1 MTSMKKRIFY
11 VLIYTVFVAVV
22 SALITTAWFHT
33 FVLNQASDDGQQVLT
48 SISADKLKKSPI
60 ADGED
65 IIEIFSYG
73 CHYCAINEK
82 NVEALEKQMPA
93 GKKLVRLHF
102 SLDNQGGL
110 ARYAPVF
117 ATLQV
122 MGIEEAHR
130 QSAYDAVMKNHV
142 DLGDATQRDLWL
154 EQNKI
159 DVATYRKVSQS
170 AEVKTLLDYM
180 TRVTQ
185 YYDINATPTFI
196 VDKKWIAIQDRDFPS
211 FSEKLLSILK
221 TGKAPE

>member
-1 MTSMKKRIFY
+1 MKKRVLY
-11 VLIYTVFVAVV
+11 VVAYTVFVAVI
-22 SALITTAWFHT
+22 SALITTAWIQH
-33 FVLNQASDDGQQVLT
+33 FVLNNSNDEGPPVLS
-48 SISADKLKKSPI
+48 SISAEQLQKSPI

-73 CHYCAINEK
+73 CHYCALNEK
-82 NVEALEKQMPA
+82 NVEALEKRMPA

-110 ARYAPVF
+110 ARYAPIF

-122 MGIEEAHR
+122 MGIEEDHR
-130 QSAYDAVMKNHV
+130 QSAYDAVIKNHI
-142 DLGDATQRDLWL
+142 DLSNPALRDAWL
-154 EQNKI
+154 EENKI
-159 DVATYRKVSQS
+159 NVAEFHKVSQS
-170 AEVKTLLDYM
+170 AEVKQLLDYM

-185 YYDINATPTFI
+185 YYDINATPAFI
-196 VDKKWIAIQDRDFPS
+196 VAKKWIAIQDRDFPS

>member
-196 VDKKWIAIQDRDFPS
+196 VDKKWVAIQDRDFPS